1 MFGLFRELRAAN
13 VLGINARNARF
24 ISPHN
29 PRRLFPMVDDK
40 LKSKAL
46 CVEHG
51 IPAPA
56 LFGVVEAHGDLR
68 GLPSLLEPYR
78 EFVIKPVRGA
88 MGNGVL
94 VVVDRDGAQWVKS
107 SGARMDDAFL
117 RHYVSGILSGLYS
130 LAGNADRAMI
140 EYRVQLHPSFEKVS
154 YGGVPD
160 VRVIVFKGVPALA
173 MLRLP
178 TRRSDG
184 RANLHQGAIAAGID
198 IPTGVTQHAVQ
209 SNRLVEVH
217 PDTGHRV
224 VGFQVPAWEEILRIA
239 AVCAEMT
246 GLGYLGVDVVL
257 DAQQGPLLLELNARP
272 GLAIQIANF
281 QGLLGPLEMLE
292 RVETSRLDPT
302 ERILLAKQV
311 ALDLRRGPLRHP
323 AASPEATPDRE
334 AQVGISQ
341 VPRPL
346 VEPAPQPEARQEPH
360 QEPPPEA
367 PQIEKVG

>member
-1 MFGLFRELRAAN
+1 VSFGWSTPFRSLVSGARELLGSPATLRARG

-29 PRRLFPMVDDK
+29 PRRLFPLVDDK

-46 CVEHG
+46 CRAHG
-51 IPAPA
+51 IPSPD
-56 LFGVVEAHGDLR
+56 LYGVVDAHGDLR
-68 GLPSLLEPYR
+68 SLRTILEPYR

-94 VVVDRDGAQWVKS
+94 VVMDRDGDSWVKA
-107 SGARMDDAFL
+107 SGALVDEAAM

-130 LAGNADRAMI
+130 LAGNTDRAMI
-140 EYRVQLHPSFEKVS
+140 EYRVKLHPTFQAIS

-198 IPTGVTQHAVQ
+198 LATGRSHHAVQ
-209 SNRLVEVH
+209 SNRLVEIH
-217 PDTGHRV
+217 PDTGNRV
-224 VGFQVPAWEEILRIA
+224 IGFEVPAWEEILRIA
-239 AVCAEMT
+239 AKSAEMT

-257 DAQQGPLLLELNARP
+257 DAHLGPLLLELNARP
-272 GLAIQIANF
+272 GLAIQISNL

-292 RVETSRLDPT
+292 RVDTSRLDT
-302 ERILLAKQV
+302 EARIDLAKRI
-311 ALDLRRGPLRHP
+311 AAELRP
-323 AASPEATPDRE
+323 AR
-334 AQVGISQ
+334 
-341 VPRPL
+341 RPF
-346 VEPAPQPEARQEPH
+346 PAPALERA
-360 QEPPPEA
+360 
-367 PQIEKVG
+367 G

>member
-1 MFGLFRELRAAN
+1 MFKLFDKLHERG

-24 ISPHN
+24 ISKHN
-29 PRRLFPMVDDK
+29 PRRLFPLVDDK
-40 LKSKAL
+40 LKTKAL

-56 LFGVVEAHGDLR
+56 LYGVVEAHGDLR
-68 GLPSLLEPYR
+68 SIASLLEPYR

-94 VVVDRDGAQWVKS
+94 VIVDRDGGLYVKN
-107 SGARMDDAFL
+107 SGARLGDAEM

-130 LAGNADRAMI
+130 LAGNTDRAMV
-140 EYRVQLHPSFEKVS
+140 EYRVKLHPAFDAVSF
-154 YGGVPD
+154 GGVPD

-198 IPTGVTQHAVQ
+198 IPTGVSHHAVQ
-209 SNRLVEVH
+209 SNRLVELH
-217 PDTGHRV
+217 PDTGNRV
-224 VGFQVPAWEEILRIA
+224 IGFEVPAWEEILRIA
-239 AVCAEMT
+239 AVSAEMT

-257 DAQQGPLLLELNARP
+257 DAELGPLLLELNARP

-281 QGLLGPLEMLE
+281 QGILGPLAMLE
-292 RVETSRLDPT
+292 RIDTTNLGPA
-302 ERILLAKQV
+302 ERILLAKEI
-311 ALDLRRGPLRHP
+311 ALELRSHRATAPALQPLP
-323 AASPEATPDRE
+323 AAA
-334 AQVGISQ
+334 AG
-341 VPRPL
+341 
-346 VEPAPQPEARQEPH
+346 VED
-360 QEPPPEA
+360 PPE
-367 PQIEKVG
+367 PKIERAG